1 MCRSSISL
9 EVKLGEVEYID
20 ENTVNIPI
28 YLRQKDSNKEFSRID
43 KIAKFNGQVWQTVDT
58 E

>member
-1 MCRSSISL
+1 MCRSSINL

-43 KIAKFNGQVWQTVDT
+43 KIAKFNGQAWQTVDN

>member
-1 MCRSSISL
+1 MYKNNISL

-28 YLRQKDSNKEFSRID
+28 FLKQKGSENYSRVNKML
-43 KIAKFNGQVWQTVDT
+43 KFNGRVWQTI
-58 E
+58 ENR